1 MGYSVEPDSKG
12 TADMKHSIRDSE
24 NKQNILKY
32 K

>member
-1 MGYSVEPDSKG
+1 MGYNGEQDSKG
-12 TADMKHSIRDSE
+12 TADMKHSIRDRE